1 MEIYKRKS
9 WWKISLAIVGLII
22 AMITMLYAN
31 YLAGKLAEVEE
42 NNVTLYVM
50 AIKESNKVVNQNLD
64 NPDSDV
70 SLQIELLQTIQNI
83 PVILEGEDGYLIG
96 YNFFDEEEITDQAFL
111 TKEKEAIL
119 KKGFSP
125 IEGGS
130 GYASKVYYKNS
141 RLYTL
146 ITYFP
151 FVQILLLGSFIAVG
165 YFGLNASRRAEQ
177 NRVWA
182 GMAKET
188 AHQLGTPISAILAWI
203 EILKDRAQDEED
215 TEIVEELTKDV
226 HRLELVA
233 DRFSKIGSTPTL
245 EATSLNEE
253 LEKCTQ
259 YMARRKPQ
267 KVGLVFHPTLQNTT
281 VNINRHLFDWVIEN
295 IVRNALDALDG
306 KGDIILSASE
316 DEKFAIIDISDSGS
330 GIPANKYKTIF
341 EPGYSTKK
349 RGWGL
354 GLSLA
359 KRIIESYHKGKI
371 FVKNSTI
378 NEGTTFTIKIP
389 KA

>member
-1 MEIYKRKS
+1 MQMYQQKS

-22 AMITMLYAN
+22 ALITMFYAN
-31 YLAGKLAEVEE
+31 YLARKLAELED
-42 NNVTLYVM
+42 NNVRLWAL
-50 AIKESNKVVNQNLD
+50 AIQESVTNESEDLNLAAEFLTTVQ
-64 NPDSDV
+64 S
-70 SLQIELLQTIQNI
+70 I
-83 PVILEGEDGYLIG
+83 PVILESEDGKLEG
-96 YNFFDEEEITDQAFL
+96 VNFKDENITDQAFL
-111 TKEKEAIL
+111 EAEKQKL
-119 KKGFSP
+119 LNSGFEP
-125 IEGGS
+125 IEGAG
-130 GYASKVYYKNS
+130 GYANKIYYKNS

-146 ITYFP
+146 IKYFP
-151 FVQILLLGSFIAVG
+151 YVQILLLGSFILIG

-188 AHQLGTPISAILAWI
+188 AHQLGTPISAIMAWI
-203 EILKDRAQDEED
+203 EILKDRAKDEED
-215 TEIVEELTKDV
+215 TEIVNELRKDV

-253 LEKCTQ
+253 LEKCAE
-259 YMARRKPQ
+259 YMRRRKPQ
-267 KVGLVFHPTLQNTT
+267 KVELRFNPSTYNTV

-295 IVRNALDALDG
+295 LIRNALDAMDG
-306 KGDIILSASE
+306 QGIISLSASE
-316 DEKFAIIDISDSGS
+316 EERFAVIDISDTGS
-330 GIPANKYKTIF
+330 GIPSGKFKAVF
-341 EPGYSTKK
+341 APGYSTKK

>member
-1 MEIYKRKS
+1 
-9 WWKISLAIVGLII
+9 
-22 AMITMLYAN
+22 MLYAN
-31 YLAGKLAEVEE
+31 YLARKLAEVEE
-42 NNVTLYVM
+42 NNVNLYVM
-50 AIKESNKVVNQNLD
+50 AIKEANKNEVAS
-64 NPDSDV
+64 DSDV

-83 PVILEGEDGYLIG
+83 PVILESEDGQLEG
-96 YNFFDEEEITDQAFL
+96 YNFFDDEIISDQVFL
-111 TKEKEAIL
+111 EKEKQQIL
-119 KKGFSP
+119 KKGYTP
-125 IEGGS
+125 IEGGT

-146 ITYFP
+146 IKYFP
-151 FVQILLLGSFIAVG
+151 FVQILLLGSFIALG

-188 AHQLGTPISAILAWI
+188 AHQLGTPISAIMAWI
-203 EILKDRAQDEED
+203 EILKDRAKDEED
-215 TEIVEELTKDV
+215 REIVDELTKDV

-245 EATSLNEE
+245 EPTSLNEE
-253 LEKCTQ
+253 LDKCAK
-259 YMARRKPQ
+259 YMSRRKPQ
-267 KVGLVFHPTLQNTT
+267 KVSLVFEPSEKNIT

-295 IVRNALDALDG
+295 LIRNALDAMDG
-306 KGDIILSASE
+306 VGEISLSATE
-316 DEKFAIIDISDSGS
+316 DDQFAIIDISDTGN
-330 GIPANKYKTIF
+330 GIAANKFKTVF
-341 EPGYSTKK
+341 DPGYSTKK

-371 FVKNSTI
+371 FVKNSII
-378 NEGTTFTIKIP
+378 NEGTTFTIKVP

>member
-31 YLAGKLAEVEE
+31 YLARRLAEVEE
-42 NNVTLYVM
+42 NNVNLYVM
-50 AIKESNKVVNQNLD
+50 AIKEANKNEAVS
-64 NPDSDV
+64 DSDV

-83 PVILEGEDGYLIG
+83 PVILESEDGQLEG
-96 YNFFDEEEITDQAFL
+96 YNFFDEDVITDQILLA
-111 TKEKEAIL
+111 KEKENIL
-119 KKGFSP
+119 RKGYSP
-125 IEGGS
+125 IEGGT
-130 GYASKVYYKNS
+130 GYATKVYYKNS

-146 ITYFP
+146 IKYFP

-165 YFGLNASRRAEQ
+165 YFGFNASRRAEQ

-188 AHQLGTPISAILAWI
+188 AHQLGTPISAIMAWI
-203 EILKDRAQDEED
+203 EILKERAQDEED
-215 TEIVEELTKDV
+215 IEIVDELTKDV

-245 EATSLNEE
+245 EETSLNEE
-253 LEKCTQ
+253 LEKCAQ
-259 YMARRKPQ
+259 YMKRRKPQ
-267 KVGLVFHPTLQNTT
+267 KVTLVFNASSENTV

-295 IVRNALDALDG
+295 IIRNALDALDG

-316 DEKFAIIDISDSGS
+316 DGKFAIIDIADTGA
-330 GIPANKYKTIF
+330 GIPANKFKTIF

>member
-31 YLAGKLAEVEE
+31 YLARRLAEVEE
-42 NNVTLYVM
+42 NNVNLYVM
-50 AIKESNKVVNQNLD
+50 AIKEANKNEAVS
-64 NPDSDV
+64 DSDV

-83 PVILEGEDGYLIG
+83 PVILESEDGQLEG
-96 YNFFDEEEITDQAFL
+96 YNFFDEDVITDQILLA
-111 TKEKEAIL
+111 KEKENIL
-119 KKGFSP
+119 RKGYSP
-125 IEGGS
+125 IEGGT
-130 GYASKVYYKNS
+130 GYATKVYYKNS

-146 ITYFP
+146 IKYFP

-165 YFGLNASRRAEQ
+165 YFGFNASRRAEQ

-203 EILKDRAQDEED
+203 EILKERAQDEED
-215 TEIVEELTKDV
+215 IEIVDELTKDV

-245 EATSLNEE
+245 EETSLNEE
-253 LEKCTQ
+253 LEKCAQ
-259 YMARRKPQ
+259 YMKRRKPQ
-267 KVGLVFHPTLQNTT
+267 KVTLVFNASSENTV

-295 IVRNALDALDG
+295 IIRNALDALDG

-316 DEKFAIIDISDSGS
+316 DGKFAIIDIADTGA
-330 GIPANKYKTIF
+330 GIPANKFKTIF

>member
-1 MEIYKRKS
+1 MDIYKRKS

-22 AMITMLYAN
+22 ALITMLYAN
-31 YLAGKLAEVEE
+31 YLARKLAEVEE
-42 NNVTLYVM
+42 NNVNLYVM
-50 AIKESNKVVNQNLD
+50 AIKEANKND
-64 NPDSDV
+64 AASDSDV
-70 SLQIELLQTIQNI
+70 SLEIELLQTIQNI
-83 PVILEGEDGYLIG
+83 PVILESEDGQLEG
-96 YNFFDEEEITDQAFL
+96 YNFFDDEIISDQVFL
-111 TKEKEAIL
+111 EKEKEKIL
-119 KKGFSP
+119 NKGYKP

-141 RLYTL
+141 RLYSL

-151 FVQILLLGSFIAVG
+151 FVQILLLGSFIVLG

-188 AHQLGTPISAILAWI
+188 AHQLGTPISAIMAWI
-203 EILKDRAQDEED
+203 EILKDRVKDEED
-215 TEIVEELTKDV
+215 REIVEELTKDV

-245 EATSLNEE
+245 EPTSLNDE
-253 LEKCTQ
+253 LIKCTQ
-259 YMARRKPQ
+259 YMSRRKPQ
-267 KVGLVFHPTLQNTT
+267 KVTLGFDPSDNQIM

-295 IVRNALDALDG
+295 LIRNALDAMDG
-306 KGDIILSASE
+306 VGTISLVAYE
-316 DEKFAIIDISDSGS
+316 DEQFAIIDISDTGN
-330 GIPANKYKTIF
+330 GIPANKFKTVF

-378 NEGTTFTIKIP
+378 NEGTTFTIKVP

>member
-31 YLAGKLAEVEE
+31 YLARRLAEVEE
-42 NNVTLYVM
+42 NNVNLYVM
-50 AIKESNKVVNQNLD
+50 AIKEANKNEAVS
-64 NPDSDV
+64 DSDV

-83 PVILEGEDGYLIG
+83 PVILESEDGQLEG
-96 YNFFDEEEITDQAFL
+96 YNFFDEDVITDQILL
-111 TKEKEAIL
+111 TKEKESIL
-119 KKGFSP
+119 RKGYSP
-125 IEGGS
+125 IEGGT
-130 GYASKVYYKNS
+130 GYATKVYYKNS

-146 ITYFP
+146 IKYFP

-165 YFGLNASRRAEQ
+165 YFGFNASRRAEQ

-188 AHQLGTPISAILAWI
+188 AHQLGTPISAIMAWI
-203 EILKDRAQDEED
+203 EILKDRAEDEED
-215 TEIVEELTKDV
+215 IEIVDELTKDV

-245 EATSLNEE
+245 EETSLNEE
-253 LEKCTQ
+253 LEKCAL
-259 YMARRKPQ
+259 YMKRRKPQ
-267 KVGLVFHPTLQNTT
+267 KVDLVFNASSENTV

-295 IVRNALDALDG
+295 IIRNALDALDG
-306 KGDIILSASE
+306 KGDIVLSASE
-316 DEKFAIIDISDSGS
+316 DGKFATIDISDTGA
-330 GIPANKYKTIF
+330 GIPANKFKTIF